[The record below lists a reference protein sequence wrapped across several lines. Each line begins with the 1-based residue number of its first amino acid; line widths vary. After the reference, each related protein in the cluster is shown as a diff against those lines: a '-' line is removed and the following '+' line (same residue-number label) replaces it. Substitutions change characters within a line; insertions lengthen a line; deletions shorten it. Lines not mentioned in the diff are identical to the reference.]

1 MDGYGKRRIDDSVTP
16 PARTVCHSDT
26 MTDREGEV
34 EGLVQRV
41 VVRYANDRK
50 RSYNYDYSGILPYL
64 ETIAYCQDPSTGGY
78 ARG

>member
-1 MDGYGKRRIDDSVTP
+1 MDGYGKRRTDDSVTP
-16 PARTVCHSDT
+16 PARTVCHSNT

-64 ETIAYCQDPSTGGY
+64 ETIAYYQDPSTGGY